1 MLLIANK
8 IERSHGHSC
17 DHVERSHGHS
27 CDHVTDPCLF
37 YVFTF

>member
-8 IERSHGHSC
+8 I
-17 DHVERSHGHS
+17 ERSHGHS